1 MEVAFIGLI
10 LGGVLIEYAILD
22 YCYCMLFHKFDD
34 DNPNLSKRLDKM
46 ERSRK

>member
-1 MEVAFIGLI
+1 MEVALIGII
-10 LGGVLIEYAILD
+10 LGGVLIEYAIMD

-34 DNPNLSKRLDKM
+34 DNSNLSKRLDKM